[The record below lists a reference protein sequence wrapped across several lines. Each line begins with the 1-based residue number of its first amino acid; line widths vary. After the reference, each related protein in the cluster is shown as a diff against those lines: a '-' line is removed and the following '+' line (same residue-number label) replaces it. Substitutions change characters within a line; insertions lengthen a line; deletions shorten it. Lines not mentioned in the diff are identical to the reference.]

1 MLDQIS
7 LLPGLDFNAPTRGL
21 NHDVGPEDASDL
33 FVQKGFNANRARQV
47 QRDGTVSRQDRAVA
61 CDGLLEWASLRPRRA
76 GATILVIGARVWL
89 AAGRTIAWASVTRVG
104 TTRGISSRGAI

>member
-1 MLDQIS
+1 VLDQIS

-47 QRDGTVSRQDRAVA
+47 QRDGTVSRQDRTVTGN
-61 CDGLLEWASLRPRRA
+61 GLFELASLRPR
-76 GATILVIGARVWL
+76 
-89 AAGRTIAWASVTRVG
+89 
-104 TTRGISSRGAI
+104 